1 MNDMVGGSL
10 PEMAELK
17 KKLGEFSTQLNS
29 LKTAASGIVTNTKWQ
44 GKYANDFR
52 TAWTNLEKNIGT
64 VETDLTNASTAVDKN
79 ATAIQQATGG

>member
-10 PEMAELK
+10 PEMDALK
-17 KKLGEFSTQLNS
+17 KKLGEFSGQLNS
-29 LKTAASGIVTNTKWQ
+29 LKSAASGVVASTKWQ
-44 GKYANDFR
+44 GKYATDFR

-64 VETDLTNASTAVDKN
+64 VETDLTSASTAVDKN